1 MKYRMLGRTGLKVSV
16 LGLGGHEYARFLS
29 PYDFPVK
36 RRPEEPVG
44 SEELLKTQPPRNKLI
59 ERALDAGVN
68 YFDTGIIEEPQ
79 SLGLA
84 LKTLGRR
91 NEVYIAAE
99 IMGPVSRLKNVP
111 KAKWRDTIIEGFE
124 ERLRVLQTNRIDV
137 FNAHE
142 LADGY
147 SRDRFE
153 FVINVLREIKD
164 QGKIG
169 SIGVA
174 DHFPRFI
181 AELIRKYDCFDSV
194 MIPYNY
200 HLQEAK
206 EVLFSLCKALD
217 IGVIAMKPFCWPYY
231 GIPFT
236 HFCPPSLKTGI
247 FTPAQTS
254 LRWILQFPE
263 VSTVVPGT
271 NTMAELEETLDAIT
285 KEGKIEE
292 GTLEKCLKMAL
303 NPQGKE
309 KLRDLVKRGEIARTR
324 AYIRGY
330 AEKALEGWQAY

>member
-1 MKYRMLGRTGLKVSV
+1 LKYRVLGRTGLNVSE

-36 RRPEEPVG
+36 RRPEEPVDSG
-44 SEELLKTQPPRNKLI
+44 ELSRTQGPRNKII
-59 ERALDAGVN
+59 ERAIDAGVN
-68 YFDTGIIEEPQ
+68 YFDTGIVEEPQ

-91 NEVYIAAE
+91 DEVYIAAE
-99 IMGPVSRLKNVP
+99 IMVPVRRLEDVP
-111 KAKWRDTIIEGFE
+111 KDRWRDIIIEGVE
-124 ERLRVLQTNRIDV
+124 ERLKFLETDHIDV
-137 FNAHE
+137 FNVHE

-153 FVINVLREIKD
+153 FIINVLREIKD

-174 DHFPRFI
+174 DHFPKFI
-181 AELIRKYDCFDSV
+181 AELIRKYDFFDSV

-200 HLQEAK
+200 HLQEAR
-206 EVLFSLCKALD
+206 EVLFPLCKALN
-217 IGVIAMKPFCWPYY
+217 IGVIVMKPFCWPYY
-231 GIPFT
+231 GIPFI
-236 HFCPPSLKTGI
+236 HFCSANLETGS
-247 FTPAQTS
+247 FTPTQTS
-254 LRWILQFPE
+254 LRWILKFPE

-271 NTMAELEETLDAIT
+271 NTIGELEENLDSIT
-285 KEGKIEE
+285 KEGRIDE

-303 NPQGKE
+303 SSQGKE

-324 AYIRGY
+324 AYFRGY
-330 AEKALEGWQAY
+330 AEKALKGWQAY

>member
-1 MKYRMLGRTGLKVSV
+1 MKYRILGRTGLKVSV

-36 RRPEEPVG
+36 RKPEEPVG
-44 SEELLKTQPPRNKLI
+44 FDELLKTQPPRDELI
-59 ERALDAGVN
+59 ERAIDAGVN

-99 IMGPVSRLKNVP
+99 IMNPVSRLKDVP

-124 ERLRVLQTNRIDV
+124 ERLRVLQADRIDV

-142 LADGY
+142 ISVRY

-153 FVINVLREIKD
+153 FVVNVLREIKD

-181 AELIRKYDCFDSV
+181 AEIIRRYDCFDSV

-200 HLQEAK
+200 HLQEAG
-206 EVLFSLCKALD
+206 EILFPLCKVLN

-236 HFCPPSLKTGI
+236 HFCPNNIETGS
-247 FTPAQTS
+247 FTPAQIS
-254 LRWILQFPE
+254 LRWILKFAE

-271 NTMAELEETLDAIT
+271 NTMAELEENIDAIAE
-285 KEGKIEE
+285 EGKTEE
-292 GTLEKCLKMAL
+292 DALEKCLKMAL
-303 NPQGKE
+303 SPQGKE
-309 KLRDLVKRGEIARTR
+309 KLRELVKRGKIARTR

-330 AEKALEGWQAY
+330 AKKALEGWKAY